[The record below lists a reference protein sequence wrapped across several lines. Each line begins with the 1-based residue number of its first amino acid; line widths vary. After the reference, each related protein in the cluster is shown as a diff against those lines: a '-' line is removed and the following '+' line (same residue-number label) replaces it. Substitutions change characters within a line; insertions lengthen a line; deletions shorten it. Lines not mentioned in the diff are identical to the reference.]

1 MDDEIRELF
10 KLAKYY
16 GWSMIAW
23 QILTLAM
30 VIVCIGLVAVLFLG
44 LIDFARCV
52 NPCGEQGPGV
62 LTPVAQWL
70 VIVYQEL
77 R

>member
-23 QILTLAM
+23 QILTLVMA
-30 VIVCIGLVAVLFLG
+30 IVCIGLVAVLFLG
-44 LIDFARCV
+44 LIDFARWF
-52 NPCGEQGPGV
+52 G
-62 LTPVAQWL
+62 L
-70 VIVYQEL
+70 
-77 R
+77 

>member
-23 QILTLAM
+23 QILTLVM
-30 VIVCIGLVAVLFLG
+30 VMLAFDLVG
-44 LIDFARCV
+44 TSNRKV
-52 NPCGEQGPGV
+52 N
-62 LTPVAQWL
+62 
-70 VIVYQEL
+70 
-77 R
+77 

>member
-23 QILTLAM
+23 QILTLVM
-30 VIVCIGLVAVLFLG
+30 CIGLVAVLFLG
-44 LIDFARCV
+44 LIDFARWF
-52 NPCGEQGPGV
+52 G
-62 LTPVAQWL
+62 L
-70 VIVYQEL
+70 
-77 R
+77 

>member
-23 QILTLAM
+23 QILTLVM
-30 VIVCIGLVAVLFLG
+30 VIGLVAVLFLG
-44 LIDFARCV
+44 LINFARWF
-52 NPCGEQGPGV
+52 G
-62 LTPVAQWL
+62 L
-70 VIVYQEL
+70 
-77 R
+77 